1 MRRTWLILA
10 GVCAVV
16 LLGLGVTG
24 GDVSVSSDSTL
35 TGLPLRLDF
44 TLVQSAR
51 AANAPA
57 PETAARAAPLRLKL
71 DVAIAAESERG
82 AVSAAQGMQPDSP
95 EASAATPAA
104 GAVRLDL
111 LARTRDLGQA
121 TDAFGAKSWVVV
133 PPPPPA
139 APPAPPMA
147 PRAPPLPFRFMG
159 QIDDGEGK
167 RTFFLVRGTA
177 ALSVE
182 VGESIDRTYLLERA
196 DGGVLVFNYL
206 PLQERQSLTI
216 GVGP

>member
-1 MRRTWLILA
+1 MRRIWLILA
-10 GVCAVV
+10 GVCAAV
-16 LLGLGVTG
+16 LLGLGVTS
-24 GDVSVSSDSTL
+24 GDVSVSSDSAL
-35 TGLPLRLDF
+35 AGLPLRLDF

-104 GAVRLDL
+104 GEVRLDL

-159 QIDDGEGK
+159 QIDDGTGK
-167 RTFFLVRGTA
+167 RTFFLLRGTA
-177 ALSVE
+177 SLSVE
-182 VGESIDRTYLLERA
+182 LGESIDSTYRLERA
-196 DGGVLVFNYL
+196 DGGALVFNYL

-216 GVGP
+216 GVAP